1 MPRISAYALLSLVMP
16 KVDVDIF
23 HIMSTV
29 LIFISGFLVAI
40 FVTDLGTFSELVGVA
55 AIFLGLILPPAI
67 FLRLERGV
75 WTSPAKLTHWFILVV
90 GVLSALA
97 VLVTLILEQVTGRDF

>member
-1 MPRISAYALLSLVMP
+1 MPRISSYALLSLIMP
-16 KVDVDIF
+16 KMDVDIF

-29 LIFISGFLVAI
+29 LIFVSGFLVAI

-75 WTSPAKLTHWFILVV
+75 WTSPAKLTHWFILIV
-90 GVLSALA
+90 GTLSATA
-97 VLVTLILEQVTGRDF
+97 VVATIILEKALGRDF